1 MPITK
6 ADLKGLDCAWLATD
20 DFGHV
25 AVFTTAGEGPIP
37 NSALT
42 SVDSVEDLIAAISE
56 TTQYE
61 LLAELPRP
69 DDFITFA
76 SRGFFAYDWFD
87 IHRTSIKST
96 NCYDLLAKPLHPIT
110 LSELPVSFQNLASAT
125 RISGVT
131 FGQQSLPISKI
142 GF

>member
-1 MPITK
+1 MTIAK
-6 ADLKGLDCAWLATD
+6 ADLQGLDCAWLATD
-20 DFGHV
+20 DMDQI

-37 NSALT
+37 TAALA
-42 SVDSVEDLIAAISE
+42 SVESAEELIATLPE

-61 LLAELPRP
+61 LLVQLARP
-69 DDFITFA
+69 DDFIAFA

-87 IHRTSIKST
+87 IHRTNKEST
-96 NCYDLLAKPLHPIT
+96 NCYDLLAKPLRPIT
-110 LSELPVSFQNLASAT
+110 LSELPVSLQELASAT

-131 FGQQSLPISKI
+131 FGQQSLPISQI